1 MDVSK
6 HMSPDAH
13 ACVSTHFVCV
23 AMPSIKAIEMAD
35 VWCVDAQSCD
45 VEARGFCEGNCILS
59 LSNSEIALKKKI
71 GPVGLKR
78 LILHRV
84 GAPSPPALPML
95 FSLKKKR
102 ARKKHTYRHKRG
114 RPVSVQEASPFLF
127 E

>member
-1 MDVSK
+1 LHFGDAQKRDFVFMDVSK

-59 LSNSEIALKKKI
+59 LSNSEIALKKK
-71 GPVGLKR
+71 
-78 LILHRV
+78 
-84 GAPSPPALPML
+84 S
-95 FSLKKKR
+95 
-102 ARKKHTYRHKRG
+102 ARWD
-114 RPVSVQEASPFLF
+114 
-127 E
+127 